1 MVRRRRVAEGVAQM
15 ITPVV
20 SIQRRNMDKNTSD
33 SRALSVSSKLISNLY
48 ELYMNNQIIVN
59 RRYQRKLVWTL
70 EEKQK
75 LIQSILD
82 SYPIPAVILNKIN
95 NGTYEVIDG
104 LQRLNAV
111 MAFAEQEFPTLDGEY
126 FEIE

>member
-1 MVRRRRVAEGVAQM
+1 
-15 ITPVV
+15 
-20 SIQRRNMDKNTSD
+20 MDKNTSG

-48 ELYMNNQIIVN
+48 ELYMNNQIVVN

-126 FEIE
+126 FEIEQM